1 MTKGDIVYCY
11 SDIDGEKS
19 HPYLITKVSEDNS
32 YIEVLLITHSNGE
45 YGTGKKMKLHSTDI
59 PGMYLKYSFLGLS
72 SRLIAISSC
81 VMSFKGLK
89 ISNELR
95 QKLNEYGHEL

>member
-19 HPYLITKVSEDNS
+19 HPYLITEISEDAT
-32 YIEVLLITHSNGE
+32 YIKVLLITHSKGT
-45 YGTGKKMKLHSTDI
+45 YGIGKKMKLHITDI
-59 PGMYLKYSFLGLS
+59 PGMYLKFSFLGLS
-72 SRLIAISSC
+72 SKFISISSC

-89 ISNELR
+89 MSNNLKE
-95 QKLNEYGHEL
+95 KLNEYGHNL